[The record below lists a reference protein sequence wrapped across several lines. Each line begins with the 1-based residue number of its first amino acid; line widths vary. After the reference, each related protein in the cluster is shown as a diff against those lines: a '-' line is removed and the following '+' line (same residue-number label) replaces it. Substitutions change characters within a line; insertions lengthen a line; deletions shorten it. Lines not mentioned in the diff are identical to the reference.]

1 MKLYSFG
8 YDPSSPRPSSST
20 TPDVSS
26 PQSRLLRTACIN
38 ILWASWCD
46 SIIAHTS
53 SSDTSQWTVEYR
65 GRGLTSAQAMHIAN
79 SPIVKEAVSQKEIE
93 IEFFGSSMHSG
104 VRGYTTPTSVII
116 FSSELEIESGDDEI
130 QTYPMAIA
138 LIRMDSSG
146 GYLVSSG
153 DGIVYFDG
161 FASFR
166 GYLEAKSTTSSG
178 KLAPFEPRE
187 WCTNAT
193 TATALDHSGKVHT
206 ATRDPRYPKCLGR
219 TYTTSTGFEP
229 VEYLSET
236 CIIKV
241 ASGGYMTAAVSA
253 EGELFLWGQA
263 NPGDEK
269 MVSVLGEKGALGS
282 STSTA
287 ISADEDQDEMV
298 KCLNVRV
305 EGQEAFVYD
314 VAIGHGHVLVAAEVQ
329 RDGCVTARAV
339 LGAGCNE
346 NGQLGLP
353 ISKQFVGDFEA
364 IPAFAGLKIEKL
376 VAKGWSTLVVTS
388 EG

>member
-1 MKLYSFG
+1 MKLFAFG
-8 YDPSSPRPSSST
+8 YDPSSPSST

-26 PQSRLLRTACIN
+26 PPSPLLRAACIK

-53 SSDTSQWTVEYR
+53 SSDTSQRTVEYR

-79 SPIVKEAVSQKEIE
+79 SPVIKEAVSQKEIG
-93 IEFFGSSMHSG
+93 IEFFGSSMHEG
-104 VRGYTTPTSVII
+104 VRGYTTPTSVIV

-187 WCTNAT
+187 W
-193 TATALDHSGKVHT
+193 
-206 ATRDPRYPKCLGR
+206 
-219 TYTTSTGFEP
+219 F
-229 VEYLSET
+229 EYLSET

-263 NPGDEK
+263 NPGDEM